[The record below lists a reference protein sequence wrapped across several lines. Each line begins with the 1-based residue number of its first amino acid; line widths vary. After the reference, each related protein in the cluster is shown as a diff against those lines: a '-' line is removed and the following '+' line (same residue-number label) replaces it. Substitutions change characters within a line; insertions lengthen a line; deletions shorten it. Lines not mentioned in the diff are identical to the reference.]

1 MSRGKKILDML
12 KLPSPNYND
21 TDSDLGSRQNQ
32 VDFIEN
38 FQVEDMVF
46 DDDNISS
53 AGQLS
58 DDIIN
63 IKNLFVNKEIQKAT
77 PTITNNAFP
86 PAFLSDDTNDN
97 NDLCP
102 KIIIHNILTL
112 KNSVVDTEV
121 QDTIFTDVSD
131 VSPQRPLNEITN
143 NTLKGKSLNYD
154 SESSFPRINNLL
166 ESVDAT
172 PSPDGFME
180 LCQDEKEGIKT
191 WHIENEVRKTVSQ
204 KTDLEESQVAMI
216 ESAELVPMCEPLP
229 ETLKLGRDETVDQ
242 DISKDQDVEAN
253 IGENENRSTTYTKKG
268 NLRKRKKCGES
279 RSVKKQKMDHKLR
292 DSHPVLPPCPAICKK
307 QCFIKIDEE
316 QRQQLNKDY
325 WNLSWTERHMFVK
338 GSIEQTIV
346 KRRTIDV
353 PSEDSKLRRNHSNS
367 FLLKN
372 KKGSLISVCRTFF
385 LTTLGYTKNN
395 NTIIKTSISYNKN
408 SSNSL
413 TVRDNRGTHS
423 NRRSVDRAL
432 LERHVNLFHPC
443 VSHYRREHAPHRK
456 YLPSDITI
464 KQMHTDFMEKH
475 KNIDCSYYTYRA
487 FVRDHMKISFTKLGH
502 EECEQCE
509 IFEQHDNNHSKNNMD
524 LDTCEFCKKWNVHIS
539 KAKIARI
546 KYRADAESTEWTAT
560 NICVSADL
568 QKVIM
573 LPRIDT
579 FKQVFLNFIFKNL
592 SSNFYMFNFF
602 RYYSPRESLHL
613 MRALLQ

>member
-21 TDSDLGSRQNQ
+21 TDSGLGARQNQ
-32 VDFIEN
+32 LDFIEN
-38 FQVEDMVF
+38 FEVEDMIF
-46 DDDNISS
+46 DNDNITS
-53 AGQLS
+53 GQLS

-63 IKNLFVNKEIQKAT
+63 LENPLVNKGVQKAT
-77 PTITNNAFP
+77 PTNTINAFP

-97 NDLCP
+97 NDSCP
-102 KIIIHNILTL
+102 QIIIHNILTL
-112 KNSVVDTEV
+112 KNSVVNTEV
-121 QDTIFTDVSD
+121 PDTIFTDVSD
-131 VSPQRPLNEITN
+131 VSPQQPLNVISN
-143 NTLKGKSLNYD
+143 NTVKGESLNYD
-154 SESSFPRINNLL
+154 SQSIFPCINNLL
-166 ESVDAT
+166 ESVHAT
-172 PSPDGFME
+172 PCPDDIME
-180 LCQDEKEGIKT
+180 LCQEEKEGIKI
-191 WHIENEVRKTVSQ
+191 WQIEHEVRETVSQ
-204 KTDLEESQVAMI
+204 NTDLEESQVAMI
-216 ESAELVPMCEPLP
+216 ESAQLVQPLP

-242 DISKDQDVEAN
+242 DVSKDQDVEAN
-253 IGENENRSTTYTKKG
+253 TEKNENRSRTYTKNG

-279 RSVKKQKMDHKLR
+279 RSVKKQKMDRKLR
-292 DSHPVLPPCPAICKK
+292 DSHPILPPCPAICKK
-307 QCFIKIDEE
+307 RCFIKIDEK

-353 PSEDSKLRRNHSNS
+353 PAEDSKLRRNHSNS
-367 FLLKN
+367 FLLKD
-372 KKGSLISVCRTFF
+372 KKGSLNSVCRTFF
-385 LTTLGYTKNN
+385 LTTLGYKKNN
-395 NTIIKTSISYNKN
+395 NTIIKTSISYKNN

-423 NRRSVDRAL
+423 NRRNVDRAV

-487 FVRDHMKISFTKLGH
+487 FVRDQMKISFTKLGH

-524 LDTCEFCKKWNVHIS
+524 LDTCEFCKKWNVHIN
-539 KAKIARI
+539 KAKVARR

-579 FKQVFLNFIFKNL
+579 FKQVFLNYLFKNL
-592 SSNFYMFNFF
+592 SSNFYMFIFLGIVHPKN
-602 RYYSPRESLHL
+602 HCI
-613 MRALLQ
+613 